1 MELHLKVIGILF
13 MVLALIH
20 VGFPQ
25 YFKWKQDLKPLSLIN
40 RQMMEIHT
48 FFIALTVFLMGL
60 LCLTSYEEL
69 MTTSL
74 GKTVCFG
81 LGIFWALRL
90 IFQLIIYSPKLWRGK
105 AFETI
110 MHFVFTVFWVY
121 LSVIFFRI
129 SLS

>member
-1 MELHLKVIGILF
+1 MELHLKVIGIFF

-20 VGFPQ
+20 VGFPL

-40 RQMMEIHT
+40 RQMMEVHT

-60 LCLTSYEEL
+60 LCLISSEEL
-69 MTTSL
+69 VTTSL
-74 GKTVCFG
+74 GKTVCCGF
-81 LGIFWALRL
+81 GIFWALRL

-121 LSVIFFRI
+121 LSIVFFRI

>member
-13 MVLALIH
+13 MVLAFIH

-40 RQMMEIHT
+40 RQMMEVHT

-60 LCLTSYEEL
+60 LCLISYEEL
-69 MTTSL
+69 VTTSL

-81 LGIFWALRL
+81 FGIFWALRL

-105 AFETI
+105 TFETI

-121 LSVIFFRI
+121 LSIVFFRI